1 MKKFN
6 NYFDTTKKRSL
17 VVISV
22 VFILVL
28 MALFYYKLD
37 SLFSISIPCIFHKI
51 TKLYCPGCGITRAFF
66 SLMEF
71 DIIAAIKYNLLIILV
86 FPFLGYYIFINV
98 RDWIFFK
105 ERNYLIFNN
114 RVWNFLLIITI
125 LFGIQCTRVLHM
137 TKHQKNFLL

>member
-1 MKKFN
+1 MSKFN
-6 NYFDTTKKRSL
+6 NYFNTTKKRSL

-28 MALFYYKLD
+28 IALFYYKLD
-37 SLFSISIPCIFHKI
+37 SLFNISIPCIFHKI
-51 TKLYCPGCGITRAFF
+51 TNLYCPGCGITRAIF

-71 DIIAAIKYNLLIILV
+71 NIIAAIKYNLLIILV

-105 ERNYLIFNN
+105 ERNNLVFSNK
-114 RVWNFLLIITI
+114 VWNFLLIITI
-125 LFGIQCTRVLHM
+125 LFGILR
-137 TKHQKNFLL
+137 NIDYFSFLAPH